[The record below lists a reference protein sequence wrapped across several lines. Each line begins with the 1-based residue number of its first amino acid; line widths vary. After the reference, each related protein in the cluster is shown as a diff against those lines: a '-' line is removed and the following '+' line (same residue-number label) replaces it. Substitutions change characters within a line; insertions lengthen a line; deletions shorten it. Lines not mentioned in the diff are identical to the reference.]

1 MNMANTSRKT
11 DTELKTDVLSELK
24 YEPGIKIAEIGVW
37 VKDGTVTLNGSVSS
51 YSDKNKAVSAVKR
64 IAGVKAIADDIAIKL
79 MNPMNY
85 TDGDIAASAIM
96 HIDSCTLVPT
106 NSINV
111 TVRHGWITL
120 DGEVEWGYQKNAAAN
135 VVKHLSGV
143 KGLFNS
149 VLIKPKLTPSAM
161 SVETAIKSAFT
172 RNALLDANKVQVEI
186 DEGKVILR
194 GNVRNFAELDEA
206 ERVAWA
212 APGVSMVE
220 NHLMVNWIL
229 AE

>member
-11 DTELKTDVLSELK
+11 DIELKNDVLSELK
-24 YEPGIKIAEIGVW
+24 YEPGVKISEVGVL
-37 VKDGTVTLNGSVSS
+37 VKDGTVTLNGSVYS
-51 YSDKNKAVSAVKR
+51 YSDKTQAVSAVRR
-64 IAGVKAIADDIAIKL
+64 IVGVKAIADDLEVKL
-79 MNPMNY
+79 MNPMNH
-85 TDGDIAASAIM
+85 TDGDIAASAAM

-106 NSINV
+106 KSINV

-120 DGEVEWGYQKNAAAN
+120 DGEVECGYQKNAAAN
-135 VVKHLSGV
+135 VVKHLLGV
-143 KGLFNS
+143 KGLSNLVS
-149 VLIKPKLTPSAM
+149 IKPKLTPTAK
-161 SVETAIKSAFT
+161 SVEAAIKSAFT
-172 RNALLDANKVQVEI
+172 RNALLDANAVQVETE
-186 DEGKVILR
+186 DSKVILR

-229 AE
+229 SE